1 MDVAIPEVVEEL
13 DVEAENLE
21 EIGVE
26 IVEATELL
34 EDELEA

>member
-21 EIGVE
+21 EVGTE
-26 IVEATELL
+26 IVEAAEAL